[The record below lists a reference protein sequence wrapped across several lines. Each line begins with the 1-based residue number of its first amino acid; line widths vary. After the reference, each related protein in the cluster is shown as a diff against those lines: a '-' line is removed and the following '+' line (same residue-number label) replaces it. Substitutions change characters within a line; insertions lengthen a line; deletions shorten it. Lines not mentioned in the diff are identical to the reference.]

1 MSLDAA
7 IDSLAHSAVLLVATD
22 YDGTLAPIVEN
33 PMEARPHREAVV
45 ALRALVALDRTHVA
59 VISGR
64 SLRDLAEMTAMPDDV
79 HLVGSHGSEFDSD
92 FATSLSPTVAK
103 LKQRVTDEL
112 NSVADNGGDFLI
124 EDKPASVA
132 FHYRNADPQQAEA
145 AVERILEGPAR
156 WNGVQL
162 KRGKKVV
169 ELSVVETNKGLAL
182 ERIRHQVGATAVL
195 FLGDDVTDEDAF
207 ATLHGPDVGV
217 KIGDG
222 ESMAPYRVEGPID
235 VARVL
240 ARLCEARNEWVT
252 HAAAVP
258 IEQHRML
265 GDQRTVALVTPDA
278 RISWFCAPRIDSPA
292 VFAELVGG
300 PTAGRFAIAAVDG
313 AVPIEQGYDEAS
325 LVLTTRWQNFSVT
338 DFLDCSG
345 GRTGQRAGRTD
356 LVRRIEGTGKARIEF
371 APRLDFGRIH
381 TLLEKKDG
389 GLIVEDTLD
398 PIALRSGAVDW
409 QIVTEG
415 QHQVAVA
422 VVDLN
427 KGPIT
432 LELRYGTG
440 SLRELS
446 KPVEDR
452 QRLTKS
458 YWTSWA
464 NQLALPSVES
474 EFVQRGAVILKALCF
489 GPKGAIAAAGTTSL
503 PEHIGGVRNWDYRF
517 CWLRDA
523 AMTAATLVRLG
534 STGEA
539 MEYLDWLLNV
549 VDQCESPER
558 LSPLYSVSGAPVQ
571 SEAELGE
578 LSGYRGSRPVRIGN
592 SAARQVQL
600 DVFGPNVE
608 LIALLSDRDAPL
620 SSDHWRL
627 VESMVAAVKR
637 RWMDPDHGIW
647 EIRKPRRHHV
657 HSKVMCWLTVD
668 RAQQVA
674 RRFLDRERPDWAD
687 LRDEI
692 ATDVLE
698 NGYKKDLNCFTAAYD
713 GDDLDAS
720 ALFVGL
726 TGLLPAD
733 DSRFLGTIT
742 AIADS
747 LLDGPVVYRYR
758 ADDGLPG
765 VEGGFYICASWLIDS
780 YLLAGMRQEA
790 ESLFRTMMRQA
801 SDAGMLSEQF
811 DPTAGIALGNIPQA
825 YSYLGLID
833 NAIRLSNA

>member
-7 IDSLAHSAVLLVATD
+7 IDSLARSAVLLVATD
-22 YDGTLAPIVEN
+22 YDGTLSPIVEN
-33 PMEARPHREAVV
+33 PADARPHREAVV
-45 ALRALVALDRTHVA
+45 ALRSLVSLDRTHVA

-92 FATSLSPTVAK
+92 FATSLSQEVAE
-103 LKQRVTDEL
+103 LKQRVATEL
-112 NSVADNGGDFLI
+112 TVVADESPDFLI
-124 EDKPASVA
+124 EEKPASVA
-132 FHYRNADPQQAEA
+132 FHYRNADPSLSDS
-145 AVERILEGPAR
+145 AVDRILNGAAKWEG
-156 WNGVQL
+156 VHL

-169 ELSVVETNKGLAL
+169 ELSVVETNKGMAL

-217 KIGDG
+217 KVGPG
-222 ESMAPYRVEGPID
+222 ESMAPYRVDGPID

-240 ARLCEARNEWVT
+240 ARLCETRAEWVT

-258 IEQHRML
+258 IDQHRML
-265 GDQRTVALVTPDA
+265 SDQRTVAMVTPDA
-278 RISWFCAPRIDSPA
+278 RITWFCAPRVDSSA
-292 VFAELVGG
+292 IFAELVGG
-300 PTAGRFAIAAVDG
+300 PTAGRFAISASDG
-313 AVPIEQGYDEAS
+313 SAPIDQAYDGAS
-325 LVLTTRWQNFSVT
+325 LVLTTRWSDFSVT

-356 LVRRIEGTGKARIEF
+356 LVRIIEGKGKARIEF

-381 TLLEKKDG
+381 TLLEQKSD

-398 PIALRSGAVDW
+398 PIALRSEGVQW
-409 QIVTEG
+409 QIATEG
-415 QHQVAVA
+415 QHHVATA
-422 VVDLN
+422 EVDLS

-446 KPVEDR
+446 KTANDR

-464 NQLALPSVES
+464 DQLTLPSVEP
-474 EFVQRGAVILKALCF
+474 EFVKLGATILKALCF
-489 GPKGAIAAAGTTSL
+489 GPKGGIAAAGTTSL

-523 AMTAATLVRLG
+523 AMTATTLVRLG
-534 STGEA
+534 STAEA

-549 VDQCESPER
+549 VDHCESPER
-558 LSPLYSVSGAPVQ
+558 LSPLYSVAGGPVQ
-571 SEAELGE
+571 SEAELGD

-608 LIALLSDRDAPL
+608 LIALLSERDAPL
-620 SSDHWRL
+620 STDHWRL

-637 RWMDPDHGIW
+637 RWMEPDHGIW

-674 RRFLDRERPDWAD
+674 LRFLDRERPDWAD

-692 ATDVLE
+692 AADVLE
-698 NGYKKDLNCFTAAYD
+698 KGYKKHLDCFTAAYD

-742 AIADS
+742 ATAKA
-747 LLDGPVVYRYR
+747 LCDGPVVYRYR

-790 ESLFRTMMRQA
+790 ETLFRAMMQQA
-801 SDAGMLSEQF
+801 SKAGLLSEQF
-811 DPTAGIALGNIPQA
+811 DPSADVALGNFPQA

-833 NAIRLSNA
+833 NALRLSNA

>member
-7 IDSLAHSAVLLVATD
+7 LDSLARSAVLLVATD
-22 YDGTLAPIVEN
+22 YDGTLSPIVEN
-33 PMEARPHREAVV
+33 PADARPHREAMV
-45 ALRALVALDRTHVA
+45 ALRSLVALDRTHVA

-64 SLRDLAEMTAMPDDV
+64 SLRDLAEMTAVSDDV

-92 FATSLSPTVAK
+92 FATSLSQQVAE
-103 LKQRVTDEL
+103 LKQRVTTEL
-112 NSVADNGGDFLI
+112 TTLAKDDPEFLI

-132 FHYRNADPQQAEA
+132 FHYRNADPQRSEV
-145 AVERILEGPAR
+145 AVDRILHGAAT
-156 WNGVQL
+156 WDGVQL

-169 ELSVVETNKGLAL
+169 ELSVVETNKGMAL

-217 KIGDG
+217 KVGPG
-222 ESMAPYRVEGPID
+222 ESMAPHRVDGPID

-240 ARLCEARNEWVT
+240 ARLCEARAEWVT

-258 IEQHRML
+258 IDQHRML
-265 GDQRTVALVTPDA
+265 SDQRTVALVTPDA
-278 RISWFCAPRIDSPA
+278 RISWFCAPRIDSSA

-300 PTAGRFAIAAVDG
+300 PTAGRFAIAAADG
-313 AVPIEQGYDEAS
+313 SEPLAQAYDDAS
-325 LVLTTRWQNFSVT
+325 LVLTTRWQDFSVT

-356 LVRRIEGTGKARIEF
+356 LVRIIEGSGKARIEF

-381 TLLEKKDG
+381 TLLEKKEDG
-389 GLIVEDTLD
+389 LLVEDTLD
-398 PIALRSGAVDW
+398 PIALRSAGVDW
-409 QIVTEG
+409 EIATEG
-415 QHQVAVA
+415 QHHVATA
-422 VVDLN
+422 EVDLS

-446 KPVEDR
+446 KTASDR

-464 NQLALPSVES
+464 DQLTLPSVEP
-474 EFVQRGAVILKALCF
+474 EFVKLGATILKALCF
-489 GPKGAIAAAGTTSL
+489 GPKGGIAAAGTTSL

-523 AMTAATLVRLG
+523 AMTATTLVRLG
-534 STGEA
+534 STTEA

-549 VDQCESPER
+549 VDHCESPER
-558 LSPLYSVSGAPVQ
+558 LSPLYSVAGGPVQ
-571 SEAELGE
+571 SEAELGD
-578 LSGYRGSRPVRIGN
+578 LSGYRGSRPVRVGN

-608 LIALLSDRDAPL
+608 LIAALSERDAPL
-620 SSDHWRL
+620 STDHWRL

-637 RWMDPDHGIW
+637 RWMEPDHGIW

-674 RRFLDRERPDWAD
+674 QRFLDRERPDWAD

-692 ATDVLE
+692 AADVLE
-698 NGYKKDLNCFTAAYD
+698 NGYKKHLNCFTAAYD

-742 AIADS
+742 ATADS
-747 LLDGPVVYRYR
+747 LCEGPVVYRYR

-790 ESLFRTMMRQA
+790 ETLFRTMMQQA
-801 SDAGMLSEQF
+801 SQAGLLSEQF
-811 DPTAGIALGNIPQA
+811 DPEAGVALGNIPQA

-833 NAIRLSNA
+833 NALRLSHA

>member
-7 IDSLAHSAVLLVATD
+7 IDSLARSAVLLVATD
-22 YDGTLAPIVEN
+22 YDGTLSPIVEN
-33 PMEARPHREAVV
+33 PADARPHREAMV
-45 ALRALVALDRTHVA
+45 ALRSLVALDRTQVA

-64 SLRDLAEMTAMPDDV
+64 SLRDLAEMTGVPDDI

-92 FATSLSPTVAK
+92 FATSLSQQVAE
-103 LKQRVTDEL
+103 LKQRVTTEL
-112 NSVADNGGDFLI
+112 TTVAKGDPEFLI

-132 FHYRNADPQQAEA
+132 FHYRNADPQRSEV
-145 AVERILEGPAR
+145 AVDRILNGAAT
-156 WNGVQL
+156 WDGVQL

-169 ELSVVETNKGLAL
+169 ELSVVETNKGMAL

-217 KIGDG
+217 KVGPG
-222 ESMAPYRVEGPID
+222 ESMAPHRVEGPID

-240 ARLCEARNEWVT
+240 ARLCEARAEWVT

-258 IEQHRML
+258 IDQHRML
-265 GDQRTVALVTPDA
+265 SDQRTVALVTPDA
-278 RISWFCAPRIDSPA
+278 RITWFCAPRIDSSA

-300 PTAGRFAIAAVDG
+300 PTAGRFAIAAADG
-313 AVPIEQGYDEAS
+313 SEPLAQAYDEAS
-325 LVLTTRWQNFSVT
+325 LVLNTRWPDFSVT

-356 LVRRIEGTGKARIEF
+356 LVRIIEGSGKARIEF

-381 TLLEKKDG
+381 TLLERKKD

-398 PIALRSGAVDW
+398 PIALRSAGVDW
-409 QIVTEG
+409 EITTEG
-415 QHQVAVA
+415 QHHVATA
-422 VVDLN
+422 EVDLS

-446 KPVEDR
+446 KTASDR

-464 NQLALPSVES
+464 DQLSLPSVEP
-474 EFVQRGAVILKALCF
+474 EFVKRGATILKALCF
-489 GPKGAIAAAGTTSL
+489 GPKGGIAAAGTTSL

-523 AMTAATLVRLG
+523 AMTATTLVRLG
-534 STGEA
+534 STTEA

-558 LSPLYSVSGAPVQ
+558 LSPLYSVAGGPVQ
-571 SEAELGE
+571 SEAELGD
-578 LSGYRGSRPVRIGN
+578 LSGYRGSRPVRVGN

-608 LIALLSDRDAPL
+608 LIAALSERDAPL
-620 SSDHWRL
+620 STDHWRL

-637 RWMDPDHGIW
+637 RWMEPDHGIW

-674 RRFLDRERPDWAD
+674 LRFLDRERPDWAE

-692 ATDVLE
+692 AADVLE
-698 NGYKKDLNCFTAAYD
+698 KGYKKHLNCFTAAYD

-733 DSRFLGTIT
+733 DSRFLGTISAT
-742 AIADS
+742 ADS
-747 LLDGPVVYRYR
+747 LSEGPVVYRYR

-790 ESLFRTMMRQA
+790 ETLFRTMMQQA
-801 SDAGMLSEQF
+801 SQAGLLSEQF
-811 DPTAGIALGNIPQA
+811 DPEAGVALGNIPQA

-833 NAIRLSNA
+833 NALRLSHA

>member
-7 IDSLAHSAVLLVATD
+7 IDSLARSAVLLVATD
-22 YDGTLAPIVEN
+22 YDGTLSPIVEN
-33 PMEARPHREAVV
+33 PADARPHREAVV
-45 ALRALVALDRTHVA
+45 ALRSLVSLDRTHVA

-92 FATSLSPTVAK
+92 FATSLSQEVAE
-103 LKQRVTDEL
+103 LKQRVATELTVIADE
-112 NSVADNGGDFLI
+112 SPEFLI
-124 EDKPASVA
+124 EEKPASVA
-132 FHYRNADPQQAEA
+132 FHYRNADPALSDS
-145 AVERILEGPAR
+145 AVDRILNGAAKWE
-156 WNGVQL
+156 GVQL

-169 ELSVVETNKGLAL
+169 ELSVVETNKGMAL

-217 KIGDG
+217 KVGLG
-222 ESMAPYRVEGPID
+222 ESIAPYRVDGPID

-240 ARLCEARNEWVT
+240 ARLCETRAEWVT

-258 IEQHRML
+258 IDQHRML
-265 GDQRTVALVTPDA
+265 SDQRTVAMVTPDA
-278 RISWFCAPRIDSPA
+278 RITWFCAPRVDSSA
-292 VFAELVGG
+292 IFAELVGG
-300 PTAGRFAIAAVDG
+300 PTAGRFAISATDG
-313 AVPIEQGYDEAS
+313 SSPIEQAYDGAS
-325 LVLTTRWQNFSVT
+325 LVLTTRWSDFSVT

-356 LVRRIEGTGKARIEF
+356 LVRIIEGKGKARIEF

-381 TLLEKKDG
+381 TLLEQKDG

-398 PIALRSGAVDW
+398 PIALRSDGVQW
-409 QIVTEG
+409 QIETEG
-415 QHQVAVA
+415 QHHVATA
-422 VVDLN
+422 EVDLS
-427 KGPIT
+427 KGPVT

-440 SLRELS
+440 SLRALS
-446 KPVEDR
+446 KPASDR

-458 YWTSWA
+458 YWTAWA
-464 NQLALPSVES
+464 DQLTLPKVEP
-474 EFVQRGAVILKALCF
+474 EFVQRGATILKALCF
-489 GPKGAIAAAGTTSL
+489 GPKGGIAAAGTTSL

-523 AMTAATLVRLG
+523 AMTATTLVRLD
-534 STGEA
+534 STAEA

-549 VDQCESPER
+549 VDHCESPER
-558 LSPLYSVSGAPVQ
+558 LSPLYSVAGGPVQ

-608 LIALLSDRDAPL
+608 LIALLSERDAPL
-620 SSDHWRL
+620 STDHWRL

-637 RWMDPDHGIW
+637 RWMEPDHGIW

-674 RRFLDRERPDWAD
+674 LRFLDRERPDWAV

-692 ATDVLE
+692 AADVLE
-698 NGYKKDLNCFTAAYD
+698 KGYKKHLNCFTAAYD

-742 AIADS
+742 ATAKA
-747 LLDGPVVYRYR
+747 LCDGPVVYRYR

-790 ESLFRTMMRQA
+790 ETLFRTMMQQA
-801 SDAGMLSEQF
+801 SKAGLLSEQF
-811 DPTAGIALGNIPQA
+811 DPGAGVALGNFPQA

-833 NAIRLSNA
+833 NALRLSNA